1 MTFTPRARPIRAAS
15 AALMLA
21 LLAGSAHGQDV
32 LFGTGFPGDWVNPN
46 GAGNATPLPNSFTS
60 GNTAGLGFDNITI
73 GGSSSSVRLVAGGRA
88 TEDRAGNADRF
99 NIQMIAN
106 QDFRLAARGAG
117 TGVNLWAPSF
127 FAGAVNFFQNAA
139 APNANLA
146 DVRLFGRVEFQRF
159 DGVNY
164 VSMAAP
170 QRIDF
175 TFNRTAAQGNGSINQ
190 TQFLHLNDPD
200 NTLPVADRGVN
211 SRYRLRAFLEVGVN
225 ASPVGAVGAARSD
238 IGSGATASMF
248 PALPQTAIEE
258 LSKGLFT
265 SVGYAPSEALPNS
278 RAAVGAVQAKAT
290 LNLDGS
296 NVRIGQIE
304 AGRPWQTH
312 AALAGAAKVD
322 QLRQR
327 IDAPTGL
334 TNPANPAGPAN
345 PVLTDSRSEH
355 ATAVAGIM
363 AGAVGTAE
371 QRGIAHNASIV
382 SAPIDAFGSGR
393 GAFDAVA
400 LDPTVQVVNM
410 SAGPTT
416 PSPEYV
422 DSVINT
428 RRNLVFVKSA
438 GNNGPGGAGGNPAN
452 TITNPGMSYNGLA
465 VGGLNATFTATASF
479 SSSNSTPGALRKP
492 DLVAPSEYILTP
504 MAIDTNNDGQAND
517 FDRRFTGVDA
527 RVFAD
532 VDSSA
537 SRTGAI
543 SGTSFAAPHVAGVAA
558 LLSQAQRENRGNV
571 FDATSDDSRVV
582 KAVLLNTATRGDI
595 RTSAG
600 DGWSQRTT
608 PLPGP
613 NQGFTVTESLDRQL
627 GAGMVNALGAARNYL
642 AGEALDTDTNTL
654 TQHNISAP
662 TNPAGGLKTQWWDL
676 ERVQGRADQG
686 PPAPGSTLLNGTVNY
701 ALPTQVTITPPP
713 PEDPNGPTIG
723 SFRPMFPGLKAALTW
738 NALTDG
744 AGTTYDPLA
753 HLELRLYAED
763 PVSAINRLTFNPDL
777 TVAKLLYTTAN
788 INENTKVL
796 DLDGLINDRFT
807 YSANLSVVGDL
818 LAWSPRFFLQ
828 VVYTG
833 GGQAGQF
840 IDYGLSVIVPAPTT
854 ATLLAALGLY
864 AARRRR
870 N

>member
-1 MTFTPRARPIRAAS
+1 MKTLARTPSVRTAS
-15 AALMLA
+15 AVLVLM
-21 LLAGSAHGQDV
+21 LLAGTAHGQDV
-32 LFGTGFPGDWVNPN
+32 LFGNGFPGNWTNPN
-46 GAGNATPLPNSFTS
+46 GAGNPTALPNSFTS
-60 GNTAGLGFDNITI
+60 GNSAGLGFDNATI
-73 GGSSSSVRLVAGGRA
+73 GESYSSVRLAAGGRS

-99 NIQMIAN
+99 NIQMVAH
-106 QDFRLAARGAG
+106 QDFRLANRGPG

-127 FAGAVNFFQNAA
+127 FAGAVSFFQNAA

-146 DVRLFGRVEFQRF
+146 DVRLFGRIEFQRF

-175 TFNRTAAQGNGSINQ
+175 TYNRTAAQGNGNINQ

-238 IGSGATASMF
+238 IGSGATGSMF
-248 PALPQTAIEE
+248 PVLPETTVQE

-265 SVGYAPSEALPNS
+265 SLGYAPSEALPNS
-278 RAAVGAVQAKAT
+278 RAAVGAVQAKSEF
-290 LNLDGS
+290 NLDGS
-296 NVRIGQIE
+296 NIRIGQVE
-304 AGRPWQTH
+304 AGRAWQTH
-312 AALAGAAKVD
+312 AALSGAGKID

-327 IDAPTGL
+327 LDLPSGL
-334 TNPANPAGPAN
+334 LNPANPAGPGN
-345 PVLTDSRSEH
+345 PFLTDSRSEH

-363 AGAVGTAE
+363 AGAVGNAE

-382 SAPIDAFGSGR
+382 AAPIDAFGNGR
-393 GAFDAVA
+393 NAFDAVA

-410 SAGPTT
+410 SAGPAT

-428 RRNLVFVKSA
+428 RRNLIFVKSA
-438 GNNGPGGAGGNPAN
+438 GNSGQGGAPGNPAN

-465 VGGLNATFTATASF
+465 VGALNATFSAIASF
-479 SSSNSTPGALRKP
+479 SSSNATPGTLRKP
-492 DLVAPSEYILTP
+492 DLVAPGEYILTP
-504 MAIDTNNDGQAND
+504 MAIDTNNDGMAND

-532 VDSSA
+532 VDSST

-558 LLSQAQRENRGNV
+558 LLSQAQREDRGGV
-571 FDATSDDSRVV
+571 FDATSNDSRVV
-582 KAVLLNTATRGDI
+582 KAVLLNTATRGVI
-595 RTSAG
+595 RDSAG
-600 DGWSQRTT
+600 AGWSQRTT

-613 NQGFTVTESLDRQL
+613 NQGYTVTESLDRQL
-627 GAGMVNALGAARNYL
+627 GAGMVNALGAAKNYL

-654 TQHNISAP
+654 SQHNISAP

-676 ERVQGRADQG
+676 ERVQGRADLG
-686 PPAPGSTLLNGTVNY
+686 PPAPGQALVNGTVNY
-701 ALPTQVTITPPP
+701 ALPTHATLTPPP
-713 PEDPNGPTIG
+713 PVTPNGPTIG
-723 SFRPMFPGLKAALTW
+723 TFRPMFPGLKAALTW
-738 NALTDG
+738 NALTNA

-753 HLELRLYAED
+753 NLELRLYAED
-763 PVSAINRLTFNPDL
+763 PVSAINRLTFSPDL

-788 INENTKVL
+788 INENTKVF
-796 DLDGLINDRFT
+796 DLDGLINDRYT
-807 YSANLSVVGDL
+807 YSAILPSVGDL
-818 LAWSPRFFLQ
+818 LAWQPRFFLQ

-854 ATLLAALGLY
+854 ATLLAVLGLC

-870 N
+870 S

>member
-1 MTFTPRARPIRAAS
+1 MKTIVRRRVVCACS
-15 AALMLA
+15 GVLALV
-21 LLAGSAHGQDV
+21 LLAGSAYGQDV
-32 LFGTGFPGDWVNPN
+32 LVGTFPGNWNNPN
-46 GAGNATPLPNSFTS
+46 GAGNDVGLPNSFSS
-60 GNTAGLGFDNITI
+60 GTVAGINFDNITV
-73 GGSSSSVRLVAGGRA
+73 GGNSSSLRLLAAGRA
-88 TEDRAGNADRF
+88 TEDRLGAPDRF

-106 QDFRLAARGAG
+106 QDFRIDNRGAG
-117 TGVNLWAPSF
+117 TGANLWAPSF

-139 APNANLA
+139 APNNNLA
-146 DVRLFGRVEFQRF
+146 DAHFTGRVEFLRWN
-159 DGVNY
+159 GAAY

-170 QRIDF
+170 VRIDF
-175 TFNRTAAQGNGSINQ
+175 TYNRTAAQGNGSTNQ

-200 NTLPVADRGVN
+200 NTLPVADRGVGG
-211 SRYRLRAFLEVGVN
+211 RYRLQAFLEVGVN

-238 IGSGATASMF
+238 TGSGATASMF
-248 PALPQTAIEE
+248 PALPQTAVDE

-265 SVGYAPSEALPNS
+265 SLGYAPSEALPDS
-278 RAAVGAVQAKAT
+278 RAAVGATQAKAMF
-290 LNLDGS
+290 NLDGS
-296 NVRIGQIE
+296 NVRIGQVE

-327 IDAPTGL
+327 LDAGTGL
-334 TNPANPAGPAN
+334 MNPALPAGPAN
-345 PVLTDSRSEH
+345 PTLTDSRSEH

-371 QRGIAHNASIV
+371 QRGIAHSAQVV

-393 GAFDAVA
+393 DAFDAVA

-410 SAGPTT
+410 SAGPDT
-416 PSPEYV
+416 PTPEYV

-438 GNNGPGGAGGNPAN
+438 GNAGPGSVGGNPAN
-452 TITNPGMSYNGLA
+452 TITNPGMNYNGIA
-465 VGGLNATFTATASF
+465 VGGLNATFAATASY
-479 SSSNSTPGALRKP
+479 SSSNSTPGGLRKP
-492 DLVAPSEYILTP
+492 DLVAPSEYILSP
-504 MAIDTNNDGQAND
+504 IAIDTNNDGMAND

-532 VDSSA
+532 A
-537 SRTGAI
+537 NFATSRTGSI
-543 SGTSFAAPHVAGVAA
+543 SGTSFAAPHVSGVAA
-558 LLSQAQRENRGNV
+558 LLAQAQREDRGGV

-582 KAVLLNTATRGDI
+582 KAVLLNTATRDGI
-595 RTSAG
+595 RDSAG
-600 DGWSQRTT
+600 ARWSQRSN

-613 NQGFTVTESLDRQL
+613 NQGYTVTESLDRQL
-627 GAGMVNALGAARNYL
+627 GAGMVNALGAAKNYL
-642 AGEALDTDTNTL
+642 AGEALASDNNTL
-654 TQHNISAP
+654 TQFNISAP
-662 TNPAGGLKTQWWDL
+662 TNTGGSLKTQWWDL
-676 ERVQGRADQG
+676 ERVQGRADVG
-686 PPAPGSTLLNGTVNY
+686 PPAPGQNLLNGTVNY

-713 PEDPNGPTIG
+713 AENPSGPTIG
-723 SFRPMFPGLKAALTW
+723 TFRPMFPGLKAALTW
-738 NALTDG
+738 NRTTDA
-744 AGTTYDPLA
+744 AGTAYNDLA

-763 PVSAINRLTFNPDL
+763 PVSAINRLSFDPDL

-788 INENTKVL
+788 IEENTKVF
-796 DLDGLINDRFT
+796 DLDGLINDRYT
-807 YSANLSVVGDL
+807 YSANLSSIDL

-854 ATLLAALGLY
+854 FTLLSALGIC

-870 N
+870 R